1 MRWEKWSRNK
11 PSSTERTTK
20 HQRITTP
27 LLKWVNCW
35 LYLRQWFI
43 KVYILITK
51 SGKFPSLIGSVNH
64 KGTCLTSSS
73 SMSLGGFSENCSF
86 LAILWNTSETS
97 SMFLFQ
103 LLLFLFSVFSTLSPF
118 YFYNCKTK
126 FHFFIFNMFS
136 YFLWNFE
143 HFGFFSYNNTFF
155 CNFLKQFF
163 GFINSY
169 FSVFYISSLINQA
182 YMAISPLIS
191 SIIYNFKILIFSS
204 SFLPQACLPI
214 LLWFV

>member
-1 MRWEKWSRNK
+1 MLGTVYEMRKMK
-11 PSSTERTTK
+11 PQQAVFNRKDNQASKNQTL
-20 HQRITTP
+20 

-155 CNFLKQFF
+155 CNF
-163 GFINSY
+163 
-169 FSVFYISSLINQA
+169 
-182 YMAISPLIS
+182 
-191 SIIYNFKILIFSS
+191 
-204 SFLPQACLPI
+204 
-214 LLWFV
+214 